1 DEISEEINELK
12 NGIIQAKY
20 ITNKIKE
27 LFDNK
32 TEVMYEENDEK
43 KFRPIEYKDIAIL
56 YRGIGQDAKA
66 LFDELKN
73 NNIPC
78 VISKQDNFM
87 DELDVKLTIA
97 MLRVID
103 NPYDNVAYVTTLY
116 SDLYKFNPE
125 ELMLL
130 KKRNKY
136 KVSFY
141 QMIEEEIKLIQN
153 NTSDLEINLI
163 NKIKN
168 VNETYNHLK
177 TFSIK
182 NSLENLVK
190 EIYDIFNKEKYFL
203 GFMNMK
209 NKVDNMNLFL
219 TYAKKYEASGS
230 KNIYDFIKTI
240 KQIEETKKK
249 VELTTPMETGNA
261 ITIMTIHKSKGLEFP
276 IVFMP
281 SLEKLFKKED
291 LNGKTLIEKELGY
304 ITKYIDTKKA
314 YLKTNLFFETV
325 REKLNEELIAEEMR
339 IFYVAMTR
347 AKEKLYMIG
356 SYVESK
362 TKGNIYL
369 DMIKNNK
376 IKYRDI
382 TTAIS
387 PLDFFMP
394 CIYQS
399 NTLDTEKNMIVV
411 DERDFVPKDMNEEI
425 KISPMRILFNEIK
438 DEESKN
444 KSITYDHID
453 ATIVKQKVS
462 VTEIK
467 KRKMAEINLNEIDDK
482 EIDEEM
488 ILESIKPDEEIYK
501 PKSDILK
508 QITRGDR
515 NKLTPA
521 EKGTLMHKLAKII
534 NDKDIDKE
542 FNRLIENNIFKKE
555 ELDQI
560 DKEKIIMYLNSNT
573 FERIDKSNFVKR
585 EMPFMMKKKASE
597 IYKDKNIQDDVI
609 IQGIVDCIFEED
621 NEIVILDYK
630 TDKVF
635 KEGITKEERIN
646 EIKNNYKVQLDLY
659 EEAVSKIY
667 NKPIKEKILYLFD
680 SGDTVK
686 Y

>member
-1 DEISEEINELK
+1 
-12 NGIIQAKY
+12 
-20 ITNKIKE
+20 
-27 LFDNK
+27 
-32 TEVMYEENDEK
+32 
-43 KFRPIEYKDIAIL
+43 
-56 YRGIGQDAKA
+56 
-66 LFDELKN
+66 
-73 NNIPC
+73 
-78 VISKQDNFM
+78 
-87 DELDVKLTIA
+87 
-97 MLRVID
+97 
-103 NPYDNVAYVTTLY
+103 
-116 SDLYKFNPE
+116 
-125 ELMLL
+125 
-130 KKRNKY
+130 
-136 KVSFY
+136 
-141 QMIEEEIKLIQN
+141 
-153 NTSDLEINLI
+153 
-163 NKIKN
+163 
-168 VNETYNHLK
+168 
-177 TFSIK
+177 
-182 NSLENLVK
+182 
-190 EIYDIFNKEKYFL
+190 
-203 GFMNMK
+203 MK

-382 TTAIS
+382 TIAIS

-425 KISPMRILFNEIK
+425 KLSPMRILFNEIK

-482 EIDEEM
+482 ETDEEM
-488 ILESIKPDEEIYK
+488 ILESIKPDEEI
-501 PKSDILK
+501 
-508 QITRGDR
+508 
-515 NKLTPA
+515 
-521 EKGTLMHKLAKII
+521 
-534 NDKDIDKE
+534 
-542 FNRLIENNIFKKE
+542 
-555 ELDQI
+555 
-560 DKEKIIMYLNSNT
+560 
-573 FERIDKSNFVKR
+573 
-585 EMPFMMKKKASE
+585 
-597 IYKDKNIQDDVI
+597 
-609 IQGIVDCIFEED
+609 
-621 NEIVILDYK
+621 
-630 TDKVF
+630 
-635 KEGITKEERIN
+635 
-646 EIKNNYKVQLDLY
+646 
-659 EEAVSKIY
+659 
-667 NKPIKEKILYLFD
+667 
-680 SGDTVK
+680 
-686 Y
+686 